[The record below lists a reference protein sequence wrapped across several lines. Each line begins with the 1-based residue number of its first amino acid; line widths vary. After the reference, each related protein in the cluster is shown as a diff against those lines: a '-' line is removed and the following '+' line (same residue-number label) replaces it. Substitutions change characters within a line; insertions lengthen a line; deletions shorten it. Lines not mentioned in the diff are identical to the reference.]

1 MAIAFLLER
10 SQASFWAIAEWNL
23 IDWTGF
29 GILAVRQLYMTNTK
43 AELRKLIVLAGVVIV
58 VRLMM
63 RKLGWHGLQF
73 ETRMLPSIALWML
86 FGIYWAIEGLNA
98 APTQSSESSISTYF
112 HQFLLL
118 VALLLAVAPVPW
130 LTIPFLPIGSRAV
143 AAIGLIVQAAFLILA
158 VWARRHLG
166 RNWSAEVRIA
176 VDHQLVRTGPY
187 RFLRH
192 PIYTAMLGM
201 VLGTA
206 IISGECHALV
216 GLAILFI
223 AYVRK
228 TRLEEKIL
236 RQTFGPDYDLYQ
248 QDTWALVPPLF

>member
-1 MAIAFLLER
+1 MAGQRNFH
-10 SQASFWAIAEWNL
+10 
-23 IDWTGF
+23 
-29 GILAVRQLYMTNTK
+29 MTNTK
-43 AELRKLIVLAGVVIV
+43 AELKKLIVAAVVVIAL
-58 VRLMM
+58 RMILK
-63 RKLGWHGLQF
+63 KLGWHGLPL
-73 ETRMLPSIALWML
+73 ETRMLPSGALWML

-130 LTIPFLPIGSRAV
+130 LTLRFLPSESRVVIAT
-143 AAIGLIVQAAFLILA
+143 GLIVQAAFLMLA

-176 VDHQLVRTGPY
+176 VDHQLIRTGPY

-206 IISGECHALV
+206 IVSGEYHALV

-236 RQTFGPDYDLYQ
+236 SQTFGPDYDLYR

>member
-1 MAIAFLLER
+1 
-10 SQASFWAIAEWNL
+10 
-23 IDWTGF
+23 
-29 GILAVRQLYMTNTK
+29 MTNTK
-43 AELRKLIVLAGVVIV
+43 AELKKLIVAAVVVIV
-58 VRLMM
+58 LRLIL
-63 RKLGWHGLQF
+63 RKLGWHGLQL
-73 ETRMLPSIALWML
+73 ETRMLPSVALWML
-86 FGIYWAIEGLNA
+86 FGVYWAIEGLNA
-98 APTQSSESSISTYF
+98 APTQSSEPSISTYF

-118 VALLLAVAPVPW
+118 VALLMTVAPLPW
-130 LTIPFLPIGSRAV
+130 LTLRFLPSGSRVVV
-143 AAIGLIVQAAFLILA
+143 AAGLIVQSAFLILA

-206 IISGECHALV
+206 IVSGEYHALV

-223 AYVRK
+223 AYLRK

-236 RQTFGPDYDLYQ
+236 RQTFGPDYDLYR